1 MNLREKAIK
10 AAKEYKERKEKEK
23 REAAKQFAERA
34 KKEFEET
41 FGEALDVKPISESQA
56 KIIADGLTFIARKKR
71 VEYAEYINFYPQI
84 ECSHCGKLFTYQ
96 YPCNNLVDVG
106 MTLTKEVVC
115 DACREDIPP
124 ATKSSAEHVLDLL
137 AEILEIVKY
146 ERGE

>member
-10 AAKEYKERKEKEK
+10 AAKEYEERKEKEK
-23 REAAKQFAERA
+23 REAAKKFAERA
-34 KKEFEET
+34 KKEFEEN

-71 VEYAEYINFYPQI
+71 VEYAEFIYFYPQI
-84 ECSHCGKLFTYQ
+84 ECSYCGKLFTYQ

-106 MTLTKEVVC
+106 MALTKEVVC
-115 DACREDIPP
+115 DTCREDIPP
-124 ATKSSAEHVLDLL
+124 PTKSSAERVLDLL
-137 AEILEIVKY
+137 AEILEIVKC